1 VGKLYGAILLTAI
14 KHINCNINKRLEP
27 LILPN
32 KNKDYFLVGADLNT
46 LILYTKIV
54 EFDLQRNLEYS
65 CFDEFKI
72 MAGMMTDGWN
82 PSH

>member
-1 VGKLYGAILLTAI
+1 MGKLYGAILLTAI
-14 KHINCNINKRLEP
+14 
-27 LILPN
+27 
-32 KNKDYFLVGADLNT
+32 FLVGADLNT
-46 LILYTKIV
+46 LMLYTKIV